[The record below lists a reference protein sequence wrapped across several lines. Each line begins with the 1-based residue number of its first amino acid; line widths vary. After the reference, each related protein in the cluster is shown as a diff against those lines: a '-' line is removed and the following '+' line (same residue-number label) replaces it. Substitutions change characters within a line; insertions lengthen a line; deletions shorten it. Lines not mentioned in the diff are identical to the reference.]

1 MEPELDGKRIKML
14 KQALPGLHKMGLMV
28 SRVREDYR
36 QDSPR
41 SRASEAVA
49 RSLNFSLEFGEFD
62 VDTAETAISAMAARG
77 VQGLVYRQM
86 VSPFHAARRSQTA
99 RSVTSCRP
107 SLPCAKMWR
116 REASCPTP
124 LVYPICRG
132 VRRFSLIAFS
142 RPADL
147 PIEQPTTFEL
157 VINMKTAKALGL
169 TVPDKLRALADE
181 VIE

>member
-1 MEPELDGKRIKML
+1 MSHRHDRRSGGRSREESDCINPDCDGAAAGLAQSLAQPDSNVTGCGTRTRR
-14 KQALPGLHKMGLMV
+14 QADQDAQTSAAGPSQNGMV

-49 RSLNFSLEFGEFD
+49 RSLNFSLELGEFD

-86 VSPFHAARRSQTA
+86 VSPFHSARRSQTA

-107 SLPCAKMWR
+107 SLPSAKMWR

-124 LVYPICRG
+124 LVYPIA
-132 VRRFSLIAFS
+132 AFFVD
-142 RPADL
+142 RIL
-147 PIEQPTTFEL
+147 
-157 VINMKTAKALGL
+157 KT
-169 TVPDKLRALADE
+169 R
-181 VIE
+181 